1 MKGSLLAVACF
12 ILGLVIA
19 SAGLTPR
26 FLQEHDF
33 SPQVLWLLIFVV
45 GLAVGGS
52 PSLRELV
59 RQMRPRI
66 LLLPL
71 ATIVGTYAGVALL
84 SVFLAYRL
92 TECCAIGAG
101 FSYYSLSSII
111 VSQYLGPELGTI
123 ALLSNLLRELISL
136 LIIPFLARLWTP
148 AAGIVSSAVTS
159 LDSCLPCI
167 IASSGEKWLVPALVH
182 GMVLEISVPFW
193 VLLFCTL

>member
-12 ILGLVIA
+12 IVGLIVA
-19 SAGLTPR
+19 SSGLTPR
-26 FLQEHDF
+26 FLLEHDF
-33 SPQVLWLLIFVV
+33 SPQVLWILIFSV
-45 GLAVGGS
+45 GITVGGS
-52 PSLRELV
+52 PSARELI
-59 RQMRPRI
+59 RQIRPQI

-84 SVFLAYRL
+84 SVFLVYRL
-92 TECCAIGAG
+92 AECCAIGSG
-101 FSYYSLSSII
+101 FAYYSLSSII
-111 VSQYLGPELGTI
+111 ISQYRGPELGTL

-136 LIIPFLARLWTP
+136 LIIPVLARLWTP

-167 IASSGEKWLVPALVH
+167 IASSNEKWLVPALVH
-182 GMVLEISVPFW
+182 GMVMEISVPFW